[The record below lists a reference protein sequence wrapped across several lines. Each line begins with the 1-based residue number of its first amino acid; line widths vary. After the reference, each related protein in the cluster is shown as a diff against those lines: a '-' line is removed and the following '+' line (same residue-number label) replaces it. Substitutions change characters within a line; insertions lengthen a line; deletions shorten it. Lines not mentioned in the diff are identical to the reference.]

1 MVVRLG
7 LVPRWMFWLVLVE
20 TFPSMSHYFPGMK
33 STSRTGV
40 CFVFMSVA
48 ALFRSRFG
56 GIFRQTDLPF
66 NSLPDVCAQ
75 GLRLTDSCEARGRLA
90 VPVVVGLVDKSVLVT
105 P

>member
-1 MVVRLG
+1 MVRLG

-66 NSLPDVCAQ
+66 NSLPDVLSQ
-75 GLRLTDSCEARGRLA
+75 GLRLTEVEARGCLVA
-90 VPVVVGLVDKSVLVT
+90 PVVAGLLDKSVLVT